1 MRRKS
6 RRWPPV
12 RAPPNGRIGNK
23 SLSLNTLATP
33 SQENNMF
40 GSKQTIGTASKEM
53 HAMINEAEQML
64 CDATAATG
72 EKATDLQK
80 KGMQLLSSSISK
92 AHELE
97 RIAIS
102 SAKDM
107 AASADTMVHDHPW
120 RSVAGAGLIG
130 AGIGLVIG
138 MALSRE

>member
-1 MRRKS
+1 
-6 RRWPPV
+6 
-12 RAPPNGRIGNK
+12 
-23 SLSLNTLATP
+23 
-33 SQENNMF
+33 MF
-40 GSKQTIGTASKEM
+40 GSRNSISTASKEM

-64 CDATAATG
+64 SDASSATG

-80 KGMQLLSSSISK
+80 RGMQLLSSSISK

-102 SAKDM
+102 SVKDL
-107 AASADTMVHDHPW
+107 AASTDTMVHENPW

-138 MALSRE
+138 MAIARE

>member
-1 MRRKS
+1 MFK
-6 RRWPPV
+6 PQ
-12 RAPPNGRIGNK
+12 
-23 SLSLNTLATP
+23 NTI
-33 SQENNMF
+33 S
-40 GSKQTIGTASKEM
+40 TASKEM

-64 CDATAATG
+64 SDASSATG
-72 EKATDLQK
+72 EKATELQK

-102 SAKDM
+102 SVRDL
-107 AASADTMVHDHPW
+107 AASTDTMVHDNPW

-138 MALSRE
+138 MALARE

>member
-1 MRRKS
+1 
-6 RRWPPV
+6 
-12 RAPPNGRIGNK
+12 
-23 SLSLNTLATP
+23 
-33 SQENNMF
+33 MF
-40 GSKQTIGTASKEM
+40 KTQNSISTASKEM

-64 CDATAATG
+64 SDASSATG
-72 EKATDLQK
+72 EKAIELQK

-102 SAKDM
+102 SVRDL
-107 AASADTMVHDHPW
+107 AASTDTMVHDNPW

-138 MALSRE
+138 MALARE